1 LAFVVKLL
9 AILARRRSVWL
20 PTLWGWLV
28 LCSLL
33 AAMLVMA
40 ARNLYPFLAVNA
52 PVGAQVLVIEGWID
66 RDGFD
71 QALNAFRDRG
81 YERVL
86 ITGAPF
92 QAWSASEPYPNA
104 AERGAAYL
112 TSKGLPASKV
122 SAVPGPAALTDR
134 TFASAVAVRDWAR
147 RSGLELRAIDVFS
160 QGAHARR
167 SRLMFRLAFGSD
179 VRVGVLAAR
188 SAGIDERWW
197 RSARGA
203 REVLDQ
209 AVALAWTT
217 LFFRPPAAHTP
228 E

>member
-1 LAFVVKLL
+1 VKLL
-9 AILARRRSVWL
+9 PILARRRSVWL

-28 LCSLL
+28 LCLL
-33 AAMLVMA
+33 AATLLVVA

-52 PVGAQVLVIEGWID
+52 PVDAPVLVIEGWID
-66 RDGFD
+66 REGFD
-71 QALNAFRDRG
+71 QALKAFRGGG

-86 ITGAPF
+86 VTGGPF
-92 QAWSASEPYPNA
+92 EAWARSEIYPSA
-104 AERGAAYL
+104 AERGAEYL
-112 TSKGLPASKV
+112 RGKGLPASRV
-122 SAVPGPAALTDR
+122 FAVPGPAALTDR

-167 SRLMFRLAFGSD
+167 SRLVFRLAFGPE
-179 VRVGVLAAR
+179 VQVGVLAAR
-188 SAGIDERWW
+188 SPGVDERWW

-209 AVALAWTT
+209 AVALAWTG
-217 LFFRPPAAHTP
+217 LFFHPPAGHTP

>member
-1 LAFVVKLL
+1 MKLL
-9 AILARRRSVWL
+9 PVLARRRSVWL
-20 PTLWGWLV
+20 PTIWGWLV
-28 LCSLL
+28 FWLI
-33 AAMLVMA
+33 AAGVLVIT
-40 ARNLYPFLAVNA
+40 ARNLYPFLALHA
-52 PVGAQVLVIEGWID
+52 PVGARVLVIEGWID
-66 RDGFD
+66 REGFD
-71 QALNAFRDRG
+71 QALSAFRSGG

-92 QAWSASEPYPNA
+92 EAWARNERYANA
-104 AERGAAYL
+104 AERGAEYL
-112 TSKGLPASKV
+112 RAKGLPDSSV
-122 SAVPGPAALTDR
+122 FPVPGPAALTDR

-167 SRLMFRLAFGSD
+167 SRLLFRLAFGPE
-179 VRVGVLAAR
+179 VQVGVLAAR
-188 SAGIDERWW
+188 SPGVDERWW

-209 AVALAWTT
+209 AVALAWTG
-217 LFFRPPAAHTP
+217 LFFRPPPQTP